1 VKYKETMPSGQ
12 GDDDVDRRIGG
23 QVLRLRQERGLSQL
37 ELAERIGVSYQQI
50 QKYEKGDTRITVR
63 LLYALAD
70 ALSVSVSQLLDV
82 AGSSE
87 AAERSGRYRHE
98 APSAIVLSSDEL
110 QFVKLLRKIHRP
122 KVRRVLWDYMK
133 TIIEG
138 ESMYRK

>member
-23 QVLRLRQERGLSQL
+23 QVLRLRRERGLSQL

-50 QKYEKGDTRITVR
+50 QKYEKGNTRITVR

-110 QFVKLLRKIHRP
+110 QFVKLLRKIRRP

>member
-1 VKYKETMPSGQ
+1 MPSGQ

-23 QVLRLRQERGLSQL
+23 QVLRLRRERGLSQL

-50 QKYEKGDTRITVR
+50 QKYEKGNTRITVR

-110 QFVKLLRKIHRP
+110 QFVKLLRKIRRP

>member
-1 VKYKETMPSGQ
+1 MPSGQ
-12 GDDDVDRRIGG
+12 RDDDVDRRIGG
-23 QVLRLRQERGLSQL
+23 HVLRLRQERGLSQL

-50 QKYEKGDTRITVR
+50 QKYEKGNTRITVR

-70 ALSVSVSQLLDV
+70 ALSVSVTQLLDV

-87 AAERSGRYRHE
+87 AAERSDRYRHE

-110 QFVKLLRKIHRP
+110 QFVKLLRKIRRP

-138 ESMYRK
+138 ESMYRE